1 MQRQEASSQLMPRA
15 LASLT
20 ARLRPPLARL
30 RSIVDQDGAPR
41 HLPQGMRA
49 EDLLGGLENE
59 GLPHVVLD
67 LGTGT
72 ANGPDDLTLLVADEA
87 VPFIDAL
94 LLPWSTGAAITV
106 YSVTGL
112 PGFAFSPPD
121 KSGGQMA
128 LLPPYLARRV
138 LDGSHLDEAGFRVP
152 EKRDAFFARAYAAV
166 YLGGHASGL
175 GSLARPFADDNPAA
189 LRFAKDAH
197 ELGLDLAAPVTL
209 ESLDAILADNDWRPP
224 RDLLERVA
232 DWNPWV
238 HEHFF
243 ERDAA
248 AAAYEPGVA
257 LFFVRQTAF
266 ENGHESA
273 ITMILEDSGFE
284 ILRSI
289 PLDGPLAERI
299 ANTVRG
305 GNWGRGPWPV
315 SGGPPTKIIVAF
327 DVIPQ
332 PVSAA
337 DKRRHP
343 GLDNG
348 RILTAKEGVRI
359 YLNDKLDHALRY
371 NALHSTD
378 SSRHSVELLES
389 LPDVDVEALLALVA
403 ERRQEFSTGYTVVR
417 TLTRHGKRAKVE
429 LVEFQ
434 GKVAVKKTYRHQALR
449 FLEREVAFQEQFAAL
464 RPEVLPVLE
473 SGSNY
478 FITPYVEDIG
488 APLRVLGV
496 TLPRLLGL
504 KHVRQLAEFIQ
515 FLLAHGYDPIDL
527 TPWNNV
533 LIDRQ
538 TGLKA
543 IDFEFVYRNPDGTIV
558 PEKSMCLTG
567 LKEEFDGDYPHG
579 VFYLK
584 NPYATE
590 WYPRIGLDLPRFL
603 RGATWR
609 HQPLRY
615 LNFLRYVVRWTIK
628 GALRS
633 DSNSLSAVVGRLR
646 RRLSGRKSGM
656 ARSLDPGAKSVAAG
670 SH

>member
-1 MQRQEASSQLMPRA
+1 MPRA
-15 LASLT
+15 LASMT
-20 ARLRPPLARL
+20 ARLRPRLARL
-30 RSIVDQDGAPR
+30 GSIVSKDGAAHR
-41 HLPQGMRA
+41 LAQGKRV
-49 EDLLGGLENE
+49 EDLVGGLENG

-67 LGTGT
+67 LGFG
-72 ANGPDDLTLLVADEA
+72 AAKSPDDLTLLVADEA
-87 VPFIDAL
+87 VPFIDGFL
-94 LLPWSTGAAITV
+94 QPWSTGAAIKI

-112 PGFAFSPPD
+112 PGFAFSAPD

-138 LDGSHLDEAGFRVP
+138 LAGSHLDEAGIRVP
-152 EKRDAFFARAYAAV
+152 GKRDAFFVRAYAAA
-166 YLGGHASGL
+166 YLAGYASGL
-175 GSLARPFADDNPAA
+175 GSLARPFSDANPAA
-189 LRFAKDAH
+189 LRFAEDAL
-197 ELGLDLAAPVTL
+197 ELGLDLAAPATL

-248 AAAYEPGVA
+248 AVAYEPGVA
-257 LFFVRQTAF
+257 LFFVRQAAV

-284 ILRSI
+284 ILQSI
-289 PLDGPLAERI
+289 PLEGPLAERI

-305 GNWGRGPWPV
+305 GNWGRGPWLV
-315 SGGPPTKIIVAF
+315 SGGPPARIIVAF

-348 RILTAKEGVRI
+348 RILTAKEGVRN
-359 YLNDKLDHALRY
+359 YLNDKLDQGQRY

-389 LPDVDVEALLALVA
+389 LPEVDLEALLTLLA
-403 ERRQEFSTGYTVVR
+403 ERRREFSTGYTVVR

-429 LVEFQ
+429 MVEFE

-449 FLEREVAFQEQFAAL
+449 FLEREVAFQKQFAAL

-478 FITPYVEDIG
+478 FITPYIEDVG
-488 APLRVLGV
+488 APLRILGV

-567 LKEEFDGDYPHG
+567 LKEEFDGDYPLG

-590 WYPRIGLDLPRFL
+590 WYPRIGLDLTRFL

-628 GALRS
+628 GAMRS
-633 DSNSLSAVVGRLR
+633 DSNGLSAVVGRLR
-646 RRLSGRKSGM
+646 RRLVGRKSSM
-656 ARSLDPGAKSVAAG
+656 SRTLGAVVKSAAAG